1 MLFIVNCS
9 TNLINPTPTNDVD
22 PSLLEISKAPESEAV
37 FATMAIQME
46 TKGGFHRVLSLLN
59 ELVTDSKE
67 QLHSMLKIWRGVS
80 ARCQVSKLKLHE
92 REEFF
97 ETYLHQAQRHVNEAK
112 HRVAELGDT
121 LKGYLKSEDVYGAI
135 LKSEIAR
142 HSFAKKHLKGRFA
155 HAQHGLN
162 SLKEAQKAVNDWTPK
177 GRALIQTHLSEVAV
191 SYLKVKN
198 MELPNITEFL
208 ERTNDKKVRKRLLE
222 WLKSV
227 QHHLLI
233 GAGVFRNALTKL
245 QRLGDV
251 VEVDLAKMIVAIRAA
266 VVHIRKAITFSHH
279 IVSNGQKGVALFQ
292 NLINQNKKIIAS
304 HRAYCHNEKVNFH
317 KNELLARS
325 SIKLFRE
332 VRHYFI
338 THYKK
343 IHSYIKAKY
352 HRY

>member
-1 MLFIVNCS
+1 
-9 TNLINPTPTNDVD
+9 
-22 PSLLEISKAPESEAV
+22 
-37 FATMAIQME
+37 
-46 TKGGFHRVLSLLN
+46 
-59 ELVTDSKE
+59 
-67 QLHSMLKIWRGVS
+67 
-80 ARCQVSKLKLHE
+80 
-92 REEFF
+92 
-97 ETYLHQAQRHVNEAK
+97 
-112 HRVAELGDT
+112 
-121 LKGYLKSEDVYGAI
+121 
-135 LKSEIAR
+135 
-142 HSFAKKHLKGRFA
+142 
-155 HAQHGLN
+155 
-162 SLKEAQKAVNDWTPK
+162 
-177 GRALIQTHLSEVAV
+177 
-191 SYLKVKN
+191 

-208 ERTNDKKVRKRLLE
+208 ERTNDKKVRRRLLE

-279 IVSNGQKGVALFQ
+279 MVSNGQKGVTLFQ
-292 NLINQNKKIIAS
+292 NLINQNKKIISA

-317 KNELLARS
+317 KNEIIARS